1 MLVSKYNNFIFMFK
15 IQVIYGIVFL
25 CNILL
30 KTNLDKAYEYY
41 HFNTTMRDNKNYY
54 ITYKLKSKFL
64 E

>member
-41 HFNTTMRDNKNYY
+41 HFNTTMRDN
-54 ITYKLKSKFL
+54 
-64 E
+64 